1 MRVVASLYLPSIEQM
16 IKDCGLDEGGEIQK
30 TIDQF
35 VLEQSE
41 PYIPM
46 DDARQL
52 ILSGTDA
59 TKIGSGEVI
68 WDTPYANYLYEGKLM
83 VDPITLKG
91 AFYSPDYGFWSR
103 PNTAK
108 IMDPSGRD
116 LIYHGGDN
124 RRDHWFDRMMI
135 DKKEE
140 LIEECQ
146 KVINRRLG

>member
-16 IKDCGLDEGGEIQK
+16 IKDCGLDEGGEVQK

-35 VLEQSE
+35 VLERSE

-52 ILSGTDA
+52 ILSGSRA

-68 WDTPYANYLYEGKLM
+68 WDTPYAHYQYEGLLM
-83 VDPITLKG
+83 VSPSTGSAWAKYGEQKEYATPLKTL
-91 AFYSPDYGFWSR
+91 
-103 PNTAK
+103 N
-108 IMDPSGRD
+108 
-116 LIYHGGDN
+116 YHGGDN
-124 RRDHWFDRMMI
+124 RKDHWFDRMMI